1 MNEPLSTPPHI
12 SNLINILIADDDKDD
27 ALMLAEAL
35 QDILPSCNC
44 ITVPDGIAA
53 LRFIKTNV
61 APELVF
67 LDLNMPLKNGI
78 NCLKDIYNLN
88 LLPNT
93 PIVIYSTSKNIKDIN
108 DSYEYGA
115 SFYIVKPASYVELT
129 RLIKRAITILGKPK
143 HERAD
148 KSNFVLREAKV
159 V

>member
-27 ALMLAEAL
+27 ALMLSEAL

-67 LDLNMPLKNGI
+67 LDLNMPLKNGHQ
-78 NCLKDIYNLN
+78 
-88 LLPNT
+88 LPKRYLQ
-93 PIVIYSTSKNIKDIN
+93 P
-108 DSYEYGA
+108 
-115 SFYIVKPASYVELT
+115 KPATLIRPLSFTPRQKTLRILMTLT
-129 RLIKRAITILGKPK
+129 NMVHHFTL
-143 HERAD
+143 
-148 KSNFVLREAKV
+148 
-159 V
+159 